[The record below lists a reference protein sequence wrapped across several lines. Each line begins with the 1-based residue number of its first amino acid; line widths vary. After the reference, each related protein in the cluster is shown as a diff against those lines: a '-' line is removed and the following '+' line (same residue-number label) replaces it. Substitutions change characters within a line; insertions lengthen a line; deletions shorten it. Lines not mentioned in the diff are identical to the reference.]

1 MSIPAC
7 LLVIPVNAIQQRQ
20 YHWFFLLV
28 LFLPNTPSKISS
40 RFLRRNRTRH
50 QWGASQGSESQV
62 HEGSSSVLLKH
73 ELQLWSASSQGCESW
88 IYVVCSLGSWGTT
101 INRTAP
107 FHKGSECQFGEDLH
121 HASKF
126 SILQTPIFVPTD
138 IKVEVIP
145 CSYYLYYFCIPFVPS
160 VRLYLFILD

>member
-1 MSIPAC
+1 MFAC
-7 LLVIPVNAIQQRQ
+7 DSCQCHTTMPIS
-20 YHWFFLLV
+20 LV
-28 LFLPNTPSKISS
+28 LPSSFISS
-40 RFLRRNRTRH
+40 QYSQQNLITLPQKKQNQTSVGCVSRVWVSGP
-50 QWGASQGSESQV
+50 WG
-62 HEGSSSVLLKH
+62 VLLCAP
-73 ELQLWSASSQGCESW
+73 EAWATLWSASSQGCESW

-160 VRLYLFILD
+160 VHLYLFILD